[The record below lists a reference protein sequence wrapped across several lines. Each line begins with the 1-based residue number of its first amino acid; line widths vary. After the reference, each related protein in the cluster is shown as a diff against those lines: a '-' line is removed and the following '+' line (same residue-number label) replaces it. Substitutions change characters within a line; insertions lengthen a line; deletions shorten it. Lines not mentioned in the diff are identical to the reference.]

1 MLIES
6 LVLTVCIQGRGG
18 CNEASQA
25 YYKGCPEC
33 QMAAKNGEKLI
44 KDNVNSTVIDL
55 AAPVAGIIAGKGSI
69 KISNHWSIEVDRKN
83 GGSLIFK
90 WNY

>member
-1 MLIES
+1 MLLEG
-6 LVLTVCIQGRGG
+6 LVLTVCLQGRGG

-33 QMAAKNGEKLI
+33 QEAAKNGERLV
-44 KDNVNSTVIDL
+44 KDNVNQTVLDIM
-55 AAPVAGIIAGKGSI
+55 APVAGLVAGKGSI
-69 KISNHWSIEVDRKN
+69 KLSNHWSIEVDRMQ